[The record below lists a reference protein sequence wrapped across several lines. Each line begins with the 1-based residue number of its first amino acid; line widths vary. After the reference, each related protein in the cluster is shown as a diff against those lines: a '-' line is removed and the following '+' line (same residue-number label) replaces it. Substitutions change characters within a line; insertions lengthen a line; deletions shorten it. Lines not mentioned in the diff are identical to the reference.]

1 MRPGLLIPLLALMV
15 TTAYA
20 GVKWDFE
27 TGDLQGWRVVEGDLG
42 AQPTNK
48 DDDRYGGNFGKQG
61 KWFIGTYE
69 VLGDGAQGELRS
81 PVFTINAKQMALLVG
96 GGDHP
101 TETFV
106 ALVLAEGDKEI
117 QRATGHNAEA
127 MSEVLWDVSTYVGQ
141 KAYVRIVDHHSG
153 GWGHINVDNIREL
166 TDEEVAAAKRAEQ
179 ERKEAAVRHY
189 QDWKASLMKPAGRI
203 VYRGDNLKKLT
214 MTMGGI
220 GAGNIALCGDGALR
234 GWQICNNFHA
244 NALVPYGFMAVA
256 AQEEGKEQVSRVLQ
270 TAPVDNLPCVQSTEF
285 VGEFPLARINYQDE
299 ALPLQVSLEAFTS
312 LTPMAAKDSGLPAI
326 YFVLHAKNP
335 TDKPIKAAFMMS
347 LQNCIGWDG
356 VSAINGLKNEGYGGN
371 VNTPDHDERQVSLL
385 MQNVSLAKDDR
396 RYGTLALSCLR
407 ADASTLIQYDDT
419 AKMWS
424 RFPLAFGGD
433 QATVQSEKGATHNGA
448 IACDMS
454 IAAGQEVAVPFILA
468 WHFPNRFA
476 SYDQNLAQYRLGNM
490 YGAQFA
496 DALAVAKYAGA
507 NYERLSA
514 QTHLFHD
521 TFYDS
526 NLPYWFTD
534 CVSSQISTLCSQT
547 TLWIE
552 DGTFHAFEG
561 CGCCPMNCTH
571 VWNYEQT
578 LAHLFPELERNMRHT
593 DLFVQ
598 QDPSG
603 FIHHRT
609 VLPLSLPRGSGPFTD
624 GHLSTISKAYR
635 EYLLSADDGWLKEC
649 WPHIKLAMDWA
660 ISNYDGDGDGVI
672 QVAQPNTY
680 DCTIYGA
687 NTFIGSQWLAA
698 LRAAEAMARLMNDT
712 ASADRYR
719 AICDKGAAAMD
730 KELWNGQWWVQAVDV
745 REHPQHQYGTGCHSD
760 QLLGQWWA
768 NLNDLGYVL
777 PREHVR
783 TALASIFQHNF
794 RTSFEG
800 FKQSPRVFASDDEM
814 GLICCSW
821 PLGGRPPEVT
831 LYSDEVWTGIEYEVA
846 ALLLQEGMT
855 QEAYEIIKGARD
867 RYNGTRR
874 SPWNEIECGDHYAR
888 AMSSYSLLLAAEGY
902 HYDGPAGVLKFAPT
916 VQADDLRAFFSAAE
930 GWGTFSQKRAA
941 QSQTNSLRLAYGTL
955 GLTRLDLALPT
966 GMKAPTARV
975 VLNDQP
981 VKAQTQV
988 VGDTLQ
994 VKFAAKLQM
1003 KAGDTLMVTTGR

>member
-1 MRPGLLIPLLALMV
+1 MRPGLLILFVL
-15 TTAYA
+15 TTAVAHA

-27 TGDLQGWRVVEGDLG
+27 DGTLQGWRVVEGDLG

-69 VLGDGAQGELRS
+69 VLGDAAQGELRS
-81 PVFTINAKQMALLVG
+81 PVFTITAKQMALLVG

-101 TETFV
+101 NEVFV
-106 ALVLAEGDKEI
+106 ALVLVEGDKEI
-117 QRATGHNAEA
+117 CRATGHNAEA
-127 MSEVLWDVSTYVGQ
+127 MSPVIWDVSADVGKQ
-141 KAYVRIVDHHSG
+141 AYVRAVDHHAG
-153 GWGHINVDNIREL
+153 GWGHINLDNVREL
-166 TDEEVAAAKRAEQ
+166 TDEEIAAARRAEQ
-179 ERKEAAVRHY
+179 QRKDAAARHY
-189 QDWKASLMKPAGRI
+189 QEWRASLTKPAART
-203 VYRGDNLKKLT
+203 VYRGDALKRLT

-220 GAGNIALCGDGALR
+220 GAGSVVICGDGAIR
-234 GWQICNNFHA
+234 SWQVCNNYHA

-256 AQEEGKEQVSRVLQ
+256 AQEEGKEPVARVLQ

-285 VGEFPLARINYQDE
+285 IGEFPFGMINYQDE
-299 ALPLQVSLEAFTS
+299 ALPIKVSLECFS
-312 LTPMAAKDSGLPAI
+312 PLTPMEAKDSALPAV

-335 TDKPIKAAFMMS
+335 TARPINAAFMMS
-347 LQNCIGWDG
+347 LQNFVGWDG
-356 VSAINGLKNEGYGGN
+356 LSPIDGLKNEGYGGN
-371 VNTPDHDERQVSLL
+371 VTQTLKSDGQVTLSMGSSSLP
-385 MQNVSLAKDDR
+385 KDDR

-407 ADASTLIQYDDT
+407 PEASTINEYADA

-424 RFPLAFGGD
+424 EFPDGFGGD
-433 QATVQSEKGATHNGA
+433 ELVAPSPKGSTYNGA
-448 IACDMS
+448 IACPVT
-454 IAAGQEVAVPFILA
+454 IPAGQEVAVHFVLA

-476 SYDQNLAQYRLGNM
+476 AYDQNLAKYRLGNF
-490 YGAQFA
+490 YATRFA
-496 DALAVAKYAGA
+496 DAAAVAKYAGE

-514 QTHLFHD
+514 QTHLFRD

-547 TLWIE
+547 CLWIE

-561 CGCCPMNCTH
+561 AACCPMNCTH

-603 FIHHRT
+603 YIHHRT

-635 EYLLSADDGWLKEC
+635 EYRLSADDGWLKES
-649 WPHIKLAMDWA
+649 WPRIKLAMDWA
-660 ISNYDGDGDGVI
+660 IGAYDADGDGVI
-672 QVAQPNTY
+672 QTAQPNTY
-680 DCTIYGA
+680 DCTIFGA
-687 NTFIGSQWLAA
+687 NTFIGTQWLAA
-698 LRAAEAMARLMNDT
+698 LRAAEEMARVMGDA
-712 ASADRYR
+712 ASADRYQ
-719 AICDKGAAAMD
+719 AIFAKGSAAMD
-730 KELWNGQWWVQAVDV
+730 KALWNGQWWVQDVDL

-768 NLNDLGYVL
+768 NVNDLGYVL
-777 PREHVR
+777 PRER
-783 TALASIFQHNF
+783 EQTALRSIFRHNF
-794 RTSFEG
+794 LTSFEG
-800 FKQSPRVFASDDEM
+800 FKQFPRVFASDDEM

-846 ALLLQEGMT
+846 ALMLHEGLT
-855 QEAYEIIKGARD
+855 LDAYQIIKGARD

-902 HYDGPAGVLKFAPT
+902 HYDGPAGVLRFAPT
-916 VQADDLRAFFSAAE
+916 VQTDDFRAFFSGAE
-930 GWGTFSQKRAA
+930 GWGTFSQKRSAGT
-941 QSQTNSLRLAYGTL
+941 QTNGLRLAYGNL
-955 GLTRLDLALPT
+955 SLTRLDLGLPAGRKSAT
-966 GMKAPTARV
+966 GHVT
-975 VLNDQP
+975 LNGKP
-981 VKAQTQV
+981 FPAATQV
-988 VGDTLQ
+988 VDATLQ
-994 VKFAAKLQM
+994 VRFSQRLQL
-1003 KAGDTLMVTTGR
+1003 KARDTLAVTVSP